1 MTFHP
6 DDISDSSLTDISS
19 SSSESEPEDKGSFT
33 NDLFLISSA
42 RKAKK
47 KRRRNKNWSE
57 KRNAKCKQATAMF
70 LTNLP
75 PNCGSV
81 ISDVKVVAKRDLFPD
96 ITAETKQA
104 KIERKL
110 ARKRFKKAGGPLP
123 PKKKISDWLPTPEE
137 IATAS
142 SIVEDPTK
150 FRLYDH
156 GHVCIFDKQLTTEK
170 EKQIMAD
177 ITFTDLKT
185 ISNQKRDDLNFL
197 VAFLEKSKKFV
208 NSIGSKSRS
217 CGGYM
222 WAIGWR
228 KSMTKFEIIGRY
240 VNKAAIKKNQEE
252 FNQHVK
258 DSDRASSILW
268 DLFYPIGNRAL
279 EANQQFMAEHN
290 LPSLSD
296 PELPS
301 ETSKGHDKFFS
312 TNLTFT
318 SDGFFNHP
326 HKDKKDDKRL
336 PFAFFLSLPTFK
348 SKGRLAFESDGYD
361 VTGGQFVFPECGF
374 GIDFKPD
381 TMVQMIFAQRL
392 YTHGTLKPT
401 ENGKFTKLGMSLQ
414 ISEKTTNMLDRIL
427 AEEFVTKPEMHVGD
441 VPHIMNQVQK

>member
-1 MTFHP
+1 MHKA
-6 DDISDSSLTDISS
+6 DSSQDYDQPGHHDTIQRGDASQLVYTARNRVTKFKFRRADELHMHIQNSRA
-19 SSSESEPEDKGSFT
+19 G
-33 NDLFLISSA
+33 A

-81 ISDVKVVAKRDLFPD
+81 ISDVKVVSKRDLFPD

-123 PKKKISDWLPTPEE
+123 PKKKISDRLPTPEE

-142 SIVEDPTK
+142 LIVEDPTK

-170 EKQIMAD
+170 EKQIVAD

-197 VAFLEKSKKFV
+197 VAFLEKSKKFA

-222 WAIGWR
+222 WGIG
-228 KSMTKFEIIGRY
+228 
-240 VNKAAIKKNQEE
+240 
-252 FNQHVK
+252 
-258 DSDRASSILW
+258 
-268 DLFYPIGNRAL
+268 
-279 EANQQFMAEHN
+279 
-290 LPSLSD
+290 
-296 PELPS
+296 
-301 ETSKGHDKFFS
+301 
-312 TNLTFT
+312 
-318 SDGFFNHP
+318 
-326 HKDKKDDKRL
+326 
-336 PFAFFLSLPTFK
+336 
-348 SKGRLAFESDGYD
+348 
-361 VTGGQFVFPECGF
+361 
-374 GIDFKPD
+374 
-381 TMVQMIFAQRL
+381 
-392 YTHGTLKPT
+392 
-401 ENGKFTKLGMSLQ
+401 
-414 ISEKTTNMLDRIL
+414 
-427 AEEFVTKPEMHVGD
+427 
-441 VPHIMNQVQK
+441 